1 MEPVF
6 LFSQFFNGLVVGCFY
21 VLLSLGLT
29 VVFGTLGVVNF
40 AHGAIY
46 MLGAYTAYIM
56 VTLLQVNFL
65 AAILICPFVVAGIGM
80 ILERLLISKLYKLP
94 HYYNLLLTFGIMFI
108 IQDAVKIIF
117 GPEGEPFNIPELLS
131 GAVNLG
137 FMYYPKYRLFILL
150 ITAILSAGLWLF
162 IEKTRL
168 GAVIRAGTDNAEM
181 ADALGTNIA
190 WTFTLVFG
198 LGAGLSGLAGVLAA
212 PIQNVQPAMG
222 MDILVQTFVVVII
235 GGMGSIAGSIMV
247 GLIIGQLLTF
257 SIVFWPPGSTTLIYA
272 FMALVLVIRPRGFF
286 GRASFFE

>member
-1 MEPVF
+1 MNSVF
-6 LFSQFFNGLVVGCFY
+6 IFSQFFNGLVLGCLY

-40 AHGAIY
+40 AHGALY
-46 MLGAYTAYIM
+46 MLGAYTGYCL
-56 VTLLQVNFL
+56 VSLLQLNFFL
-65 AAILICPFVVAGIGM
+65 ALLISPFIVAGIGM
-80 ILERLLISKLYKLP
+80 ALEKSLISKLYKLP

-108 IQDAVKIIF
+108 LQDAVKIVF
-117 GPEGEPFNIPELLS
+117 GPEGEPFNIPAMLQ

-137 FMYYPKYRLFILL
+137 FMFYPKYRLFILI
-150 ITAILSAGLWLF
+150 ITALLSGGLWLF

-181 ADALGTNIA
+181 ADALGTNISSV
-190 WTFTLVFG
+190 FTLVFG

-235 GGMGSIAGSIMV
+235 GGMGSIAGSILV
-247 GLIIGQLLTF
+247 GLIIGQILTF

-272 FMALVLVIRPRGFF
+272 FMILVLVIRPRGFF